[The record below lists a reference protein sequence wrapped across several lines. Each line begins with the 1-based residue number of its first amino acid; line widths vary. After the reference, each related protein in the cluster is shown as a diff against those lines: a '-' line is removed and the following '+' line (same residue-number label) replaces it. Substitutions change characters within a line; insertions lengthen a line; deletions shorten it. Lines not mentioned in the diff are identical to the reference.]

1 MHLVSR
7 DCASSSQAVIYI
19 FDLGTLG
26 LTSYF
31 LPPLVQLRLA
41 EDPSAAPAEIA
52 PKKQADRAEIA
63 PKKQAEDRGRG
74 VKIDCRDSIEHEEL
88 STGSQSGFSLRS
100 FVREEVQLSR
110 DTWREIEQ
118 VFRSYRA
125 FWVNEWGGFFEI
137 PRVKFMVHSAFFLQH
152 ATLFIIIMPTALQ
165 LRDES
170 QANERIS
177 SWAHRSTH
185 FYTLLPNKLNAH
197 ILIEFLIY
205 AYVVG
210 RAVEE
215 LQQVMTADRH
225 GCAEEATACPPNAT
239 DCRRLGMIA
248 DDALIAADCE

>member
-1 MHLVSR
+1 M
-7 DCASSSQAVIYI
+7 
-19 FDLGTLG
+19 DLGTLG

-41 EDPSAAPAEIA
+41 EEPSAA
-52 PKKQADRAEIA
+52 RAEIA
-63 PKKQAEDRGRG
+63 PRSEARAEIAPRSAARAEIVAKKQAEDRGRG

-137 PRVKFMVHSAFFLQH
+137 PRVKFMVHTAFFLQH
-152 ATLFIIIMPTALQ
+152 ATLFIMIMPTALQ

-170 QANERIS
+170 EANERI
-177 SWAHRSTH
+177 R
-185 FYTLLPNKLNAH
+185 Y
-197 ILIEFLIY
+197 
-205 AYVVG
+205 
-210 RAVEE
+210 
-215 LQQVMTADRH
+215 
-225 GCAEEATACPPNAT
+225 
-239 DCRRLGMIA
+239 A
-248 DDALIAADCE
+248 DDL

>member
-41 EDPSAAPAEIA
+41 EDPSAA
-52 PKKQADRAEIA
+52 RAEIA
-63 PKKQAEDRGRG
+63 PKTQAEARGRG
-74 VKIDCRDSIEHEEL
+74 VEIDYRDSIENEEF
-88 STGSQSGFSLRS
+88 STGSQRGFSLRS

-125 FWVNEWGGFFEI
+125 FWVNEWVGFFEI
-137 PRVKFMVHSAFFLQH
+137 PRVKFMVHTAFFLQH

-185 FYTLLPNKLNAH
+185 FYTLLPNKLNAP

-215 LQQVMTADRH
+215 LQQVW
-225 GCAEEATACPPNAT
+225 
-239 DCRRLGMIA
+239 L
-248 DDALIAADCE
+248 DDL

>member
-1 MHLVSR
+1 LHLVSR

-41 EDPSAAPAEIA
+41 EDPSAARAEIA
-52 PKKQADRAEIA
+52 PKTQADRAEIA
-63 PKKQAEDRGRG
+63 PKTQADRAEIAPKTQADRAEIAPKTQAEARGRG
-74 VKIDCRDSIEHEEL
+74 VEIDYRDSIENEEF
-88 STGSQSGFSLRS
+88 STGSQRGFSLRS

-125 FWVNEWGGFFEI
+125 FWVNEWVGFFEI
-137 PRVKFMVHSAFFLQH
+137 PRVKFMVHTAFFLQH

-185 FYTLLPNKLNAH
+185 FYTLLPNKLNAP

-215 LQQVMTADRH
+215 LQQVW
-225 GCAEEATACPPNAT
+225 
-239 DCRRLGMIA
+239 L
-248 DDALIAADCE
+248 DDL